1 MTAPK
6 SLRQKM
12 YEIVFKT
19 DTSAGNTF
27 DLVVIGLIL
36 TSVSFVVMES
46 VDSIDARHDHL
57 FRIVEWGFTILFT
70 FEYFLRIYSA
80 NNRLKYITSFFGLVD
95 LFAILPTYLLFMI
108 PGGQSL
114 LIIRV
119 LRLMRIFRIMEMGH
133 FVREGAIVA
142 SALKASRIKIFIF
155 LSFVVIASV
164 FMGALMYLIES
175 GHNPEIEN
183 IPEGIY
189 WAIVTLTTVGY
200 GDAIP
205 VTGSGKLL
213 ASIVMI
219 LGYAVIAVPT
229 GIVTAEIS
237 NRVLSPRKKEN
248 AICRKCGNKDHHENA
263 EYCYHCG
270 ESLEYLET

>member
-1 MTAPK
+1 M
-6 SLRQKM
+6 
-12 YEIVFKT
+12 
-19 DTSAGNTF
+19 
-27 DLVVIGLIL
+27 
-36 TSVSFVVMES
+36 
-46 VDSIDARHDHL
+46 
-57 FRIVEWGFTILFT
+57 
-70 FEYFLRIYSA
+70 
-80 NNRLKYITSFFGLVD
+80 
-95 LFAILPTYLLFMI
+95 
-108 PGGQSL
+108 
-114 LIIRV
+114 
-119 LRLMRIFRIMEMGH
+119 
-133 FVREGAIVA
+133 REGAIVA

-164 FMGALMYLIES
+164 FMGAMMYLVET

-205 VTGSGKLL
+205 VTGGGKLL

-237 NRVLSPRKKEN
+237 SRVLSPRKKEN
-248 AICRKCGNKDHHENA
+248 ATCLRCGNTDHHENA

-270 ESLEYLET
+270 EALEHMET

>member
-1 MTAPK
+1 MN
-6 SLRQKM
+6 
-12 YEIVFKT
+12 EVIFKT
-19 DTSAGNTF
+19 NTSAGNVF
-27 DLVVIGLIL
+27 DLVVICLIL
-36 TSVSFVVMES
+36 ASVSLVVLGS
-46 VDSIDARHDHL
+46 VESIDVRHHNFFNL
-57 FRIVEWGFTILFT
+57 LEWVFTILFT
-70 FEYFLRIYSA
+70 IEYGLRIYA
-80 NNRLKYITSFFGLVD
+80 AKNRMKYITSFFGLVD
-95 LFAILPTYLLFMI
+95 LLSILPTYLGLLL
-108 PGGQSL
+108 PGGQTL

-133 FVREGAIVA
+133 FVREGAIVT
-142 SALKASRIKIFIF
+142 SALKASRIKIIIF

-164 FMGALMYLIES
+164 FMGALMYMVES
-175 GHNPEIEN
+175 GHNTEIEN

-205 VTGSGKLL
+205 VTGNGKLL

-237 NRVLSPRKKEN
+237 SRVLSPRKKEN
-248 AICRKCGNKDHHENA
+248 ATCLQCGNTDHHENA
-263 EYCYHCG
+263 AFCYHCG
-270 ESLEYLET
+270 ESIEQPED

>member
-1 MTAPK
+1 
-6 SLRQKM
+6 M

-19 DTSAGNTF
+19 DTSAGNMF
-27 DLVVIGLIL
+27 DLVVIGLIV
-36 TSVSFVVMES
+36 TSVAFVVLES
-46 VDSIDARHDHL
+46 VDHIDSKHHAFFHQ
-57 FRIVEWGFTILFT
+57 VEWAFTILFT
-70 FEYFLRIYSA
+70 LEYFLRVYA
-80 NNRLKYITSFFGLVD
+80 ARDRRKYMTSFFGLVD
-95 LFAILPTYLLFMI
+95 LFAVLPTYLSAII
-108 PGGQSL
+108 PGGQTL

-133 FVREGAIVA
+133 FVREGAVVA

-164 FMGALMYLIES
+164 FMGALMYLVES
-175 GHNPEIEN
+175 GHNSEIEN

-205 VTGSGKLL
+205 ITGSGKLL

-237 NRVLSPRKKEN
+237 SRVLSPRKKEN
-248 AICRKCGNKDHHENA
+248 ATCRKCGNKDHHENA

-270 ESLEYLET
+270 ESLHPNGEN

>member
-1 MTAPK
+1 MHE
-6 SLRQKM
+6 L
-12 YEIVFKT
+12 VFKT
-19 DTSAGNTF
+19 DTTAGNTF
-27 DLVVIGLIL
+27 DLVVIGLIV
-36 TSVSFVVMES
+36 TSVSFVVLES
-46 VDSIDARHDHL
+46 VDSIATQHHSFFQR
-57 FRIVEWGFTILFT
+57 VEWAFTILFT
-70 FEYFLRIYSA
+70 FEYLLRIYA
-80 NNRLKYITSFFGLVD
+80 AKNRWRYITSFFGLVD
-95 LFAILPTYLLFMI
+95 FLAIFPTYLSVII
-108 PGGQSL
+108 PGSHNL

-133 FVREGAIVA
+133 FVREGGIVV

-164 FMGALMYLIES
+164 FMGALMYLVEN

-205 VTGSGKLL
+205 VTGRGKLL

-237 NRVLSPRKKEN
+237 SRVLSPRKKEN
-248 AICRKCGNKDHHENA
+248 AKCLRCNNIDHHENA
-263 EYCYHCG
+263 EFCYHCG
-270 ESLEYLET
+270 ESLEDLQD

>member
-1 MTAPK
+1 MTVPR
-6 SLRQKM
+6 SYRHKM
-12 YEIVFKT
+12 HEIVFKT
-19 DTSAGNTF
+19 DTRAGNTF
-27 DLVVIGLIL
+27 DLVVIALIVA
-36 TSVSFVVMES
+36 SVSFVVLES
-46 VDSIDARHDHL
+46 VD
-57 FRIVEWGFTILFT
+57 RINAIHHSFFHKIEWAFTILFT
-70 FEYFLRIYSA
+70 FEYFLRIYA
-80 NNRLKYITSFFGLVD
+80 ARDRWKYMTSFFGLVD
-95 LFAILPTYLLFMI
+95 LLAILPTYLLFVI

-142 SALKASRIKIFIF
+142 SALKASRVKIFIF
-155 LSFVVIASV
+155 LGFVMIASV
-164 FMGALMYLIES
+164 FMGAMMYIVEAD
-175 GHNPEIEN
+175 HNPAIGN

-205 VTGSGKLL
+205 VTGNGKIL

-237 NRVLSPRKKEN
+237 SRVLSPRKKVN
-248 AICRKCGNKDHHENA
+248 ATCRKCGNKDHHENA

-270 ESLEYLET
+270 EALEQPEN